1 MNLPPEQI
9 KFAIIKIMEENTKIN
24 IWLKLALGVGR
35 YILGALMLASG
46 PLILLFM
53 GKDPTAVIHA
63 MAHPLFTFFTS
74 PQIIIG
80 FYFML
85 SGKWRPRV
93 DFTFFMIAAVLIYV
107 FYTFALTFNA

>member
-1 MNLPPEQI
+1 
-9 KFAIIKIMEENTKIN
+9 MEENTKIN
-24 IWLKLALGVGR
+24 IWLKLALGEQIYFRGINACFWSVDFII
-35 YILGALMLASG
+35 Y
-46 PLILLFM
+46 

-63 MAHPLFTFFTS
+63 MAHPLFTFFTT

-107 FYTFALTFNA
+107 FTLLL